1 MHIQE
6 MGKNPE
12 AHEEALQCTYRRRER
27 VQRGMRKHC
36 NAQEIR
42 KNPEAHEEALQCT
55 GDKKEFRSA

>member
-1 MHIQE
+1 
-6 MGKNPE
+6 
-12 AHEEALQCTYRRRER
+12 
-27 VQRGMRKHC
+27 MRKHC